1 VNNNFEFSNNNYYNP
16 ITYSEGNGV
25 IWRNI
30 ADEGHP
36 SSPIFNPDGTL
47 TYCAVY
53 GVGDLLYGQ
62 SGINNKK
69 DEYKNTTSF
78 IATFLNNKI
87 RLNGDFTFKKN
98 SLERTTKQVRT
109 PYAKSV
115 NNDNTSKIEY
125 IAGIRSN
132 IAETVRNTRYL
143 ATNIYAEYEETF
155 NELHYFKGMVG
166 WNYEKENAKQIFSYN
181 DDLLTDEVENIN
193 LAMGTDNK
201 NITSSWNAYQFAGAF
216 FRFNYSYDNRYLFEV
231 NGRYEGSSRFPE
243 NHRWAFFPSASM
255 GWRLSEEHFWKVNL
269 NVMSN
274 VKLRGSYGQLG
285 NAAGLNNYQYI
296 QTMGVSTSGYILDGL
311 RRRYTSSPAAMP
323 DDLTWETATT
333 YNFGIDMNF
342 INNRLMFNADYYV
355 RKTTDMIVAGPTVPD
370 VFGASSP
377 KGNYAD
383 LTTRGYEIAIA
394 WRDGFQ
400 LGGKRFNYGIKATL
414 SDYYSV
420 IDKYNNATKSLSTR
434 ANQSLAGNYY
444 EGMRIGE
451 LWGFESNGLWQNQEE
466 IDAANAAAIAAGQ
479 KYYNPL
485 MQTSKS
491 YKLYPGDIKFEDRNG
506 NGYIDRGK
514 NTVDDP
520 GDRFIIGNEEPR
532 YIYSFTLSADWNNI
546 WINAFFQGVGQQD
559 WYPSNEA
566 SVFWGQY
573 NRPYNQMPK
582 WHENNYW
589 TEENP
594 NAFLPRYAGY
604 YAPFHGG
611 HNNANTRYLMDVSY
625 LRLKSLQIGYNLPQ
639 QWLSKTKFIQ
649 CLFLWREPF
658 YMVTA
663 L

>member
-1 VNNNFEFSNNNYYNP
+1 
-16 ITYSEGNGV
+16 
-25 IWRNI
+25 
-30 ADEGHP
+30 
-36 SSPIFNPDGTL
+36 
-47 TYCAVY
+47 
-53 GVGDLLYGQ
+53 
-62 SGINNKK
+62 
-69 DEYKNTTSF
+69 
-78 IATFLNNKI
+78 
-87 RLNGDFTFKKN
+87 
-98 SLERTTKQVRT
+98 
-109 PYAKSV
+109 
-115 NNDNTSKIEY
+115 
-125 IAGIRSN
+125 
-132 IAETVRNTRYL
+132 
-143 ATNIYAEYEETF
+143 
-155 NELHYFKGMVG
+155 
-166 WNYEKENAKQIFSYN
+166 
-181 DDLLTDEVENIN
+181 
-193 LAMGTDNK
+193 
-201 NITSSWNAYQFAGAF
+201 
-216 FRFNYSYDNRYLFEV
+216 
-231 NGRYEGSSRFPE
+231 
-243 NHRWAFFPSASM
+243 
-255 GWRLSEEHFWKVNL
+255 
-269 NVMSN
+269 
-274 VKLRGSYGQLG
+274 
-285 NAAGLNNYQYI
+285 
-296 QTMGVSTSGYILDGL
+296 
-311 RRRYTSSPAAMP
+311 
-323 DDLTWETATT
+323 
-333 YNFGIDMNF
+333 
-342 INNRLMFNADYYV
+342 MFNADYYV

-594 NAFLPRYAGY
+594 NAYLPRYAGF

-639 QWLSKTKFIQ
+639 QWLSKTKFIRQ
-649 CLFLWREPF
+649 ASVFFCGENLFTWSPLYKYTKDVNVSNIGSSDIDLNSGSGDGYNYPMMSTYSIGLNITF
-658 YMVTA
+658 
-663 L
+663 

>member
-1 VNNNFEFSNNNYYNP
+1 
-16 ITYSEGNGV
+16 
-25 IWRNI
+25 
-30 ADEGHP
+30 
-36 SSPIFNPDGTL
+36 
-47 TYCAVY
+47 
-53 GVGDLLYGQ
+53 
-62 SGINNKK
+62 
-69 DEYKNTTSF
+69 
-78 IATFLNNKI
+78 
-87 RLNGDFTFKKN
+87 
-98 SLERTTKQVRT
+98 
-109 PYAKSV
+109 
-115 NNDNTSKIEY
+115 
-125 IAGIRSN
+125 
-132 IAETVRNTRYL
+132 
-143 ATNIYAEYEETF
+143 
-155 NELHYFKGMVG
+155 
-166 WNYEKENAKQIFSYN
+166 
-181 DDLLTDEVENIN
+181 
-193 LAMGTDNK
+193 
-201 NITSSWNAYQFAGAF
+201 
-216 FRFNYSYDNRYLFEV
+216 
-231 NGRYEGSSRFPE
+231 
-243 NHRWAFFPSASM
+243 
-255 GWRLSEEHFWKVNL
+255 
-269 NVMSN
+269 MSN

-532 YIYSFTLSADWNNI
+532 
-546 WINAFFQGVGQQD
+546 
-559 WYPSNEA
+559 
-566 SVFWGQY
+566 
-573 NRPYNQMPK
+573 
-582 WHENNYW
+582 
-589 TEENP
+589 
-594 NAFLPRYAGY
+594 
-604 YAPFHGG
+604 
-611 HNNANTRYLMDVSY
+611 
-625 LRLKSLQIGYNLPQ
+625 
-639 QWLSKTKFIQ
+639 
-649 CLFLWREPF
+649 
-658 YMVTA
+658 
-663 L
+663 